1 VIRGIHHVGIAVQ
14 RLEEAYR
21 LYRDVL
27 GLPLIHE
34 AEVPDQGVRAAL
46 LAAGDSEIELLEP
59 LGASSGVARFLARQ
73 GEGLH
78 HLCFDT
84 SDVRAELDAVKEKGA
99 ELIDA
104 APRTGLAGRI
114 AFLHPRACA
123 GVLIELATPVETG
136 GVRADATRGPGHRD
150 PAGTAEAAASASPP
164 ASSSQEAPAG
174 APPGLRLKRLI
185 IGADDPRETAAVFQ
199 RLFALPEVVMNGGPR
214 VMLGVGRGALL
225 IVPAAEV
232 GGSHGMVAVSM
243 LAENFPGLLA
253 ALERMKTPGVL
264 RGTGEVTLEPVATHG
279 VHLHISKYE

>member
-1 VIRGIHHVGIAVQ
+1 MIRGIHHVGIAVR
-14 RLEEAYR
+14 RLHEAYR

-27 GLPLIHE
+27 GLPLVKE

-59 LGASSGVARFLARQ
+59 LGASSGVARFLARH

-78 HLCFDT
+78 HLCLDT
-84 SDVRAELDAVKEKGA
+84 SDVGAELAAAKEKGA

-104 APRTGLAGRI
+104 VPRPGLAGQI

-123 GVLIELATPVETG
+123 GVLTELATPGDVKEA
-136 GVRADATRGPGHRD
+136 RAA
-150 PAGTAEAAASASPP
+150 
-164 ASSSQEAPAG
+164 
-174 APPGLRLKRLI
+174 GLRLKRLI
-185 IGADDPRETAAVFQ
+185 VGAKDPRETAAVFQ

-225 IVPAAEV
+225 IVPAGEV
-232 GGSHGMVAVSM
+232 GGSHGMVALSM
-243 LAENFPGLLA
+243 VAEDFAGLLTSF
-253 ALERMKTPGVL
+253 ERAGTQGVL